1 VFNLAPQ
8 RHADAA
14 TANKFDYS
22 RANWEASKNILINSS
37 ENECTVDELNEKL
50 TTEILSAADQ
60 SIPVFTYVKKSSNLP
75 PYIQAMIKKRK
86 EIRARIRNTNQSADK
101 TECNKIKKEIDIEI
115 GKKIDLNWSK
125 FMKKCGRS
133 PLSAKPF
140 WKRIN
145 DFRSNQTNKSIP
157 TLTDIEKV
165 SVFSEMLKQ
174 IFNDNDTASF
184 DENFKRKTEREN
196 AKFNYSNT
204 NQQYNKILPIDIV
217 IAIKELPLG
226 SSPGPDGISNEML
239 KNLPVNIIK
248 QITNLAN
255 KSLRECHLP
264 KIWKTAQMT
273 MIHKKATSLIRTITA
288 Q

>member
-1 VFNLAPQ
+1 MSTALGIDPIQFLCTKKLAPIEAVFNLAPQ

-115 GKKIDLNWSK
+115 GKKIDLNWSN
-125 FMKKCGRS
+125 FMNKCGRS
-133 PLSAKPF
+133 
-140 WKRIN
+140 
-145 DFRSNQTNKSIP
+145 
-157 TLTDIEKV
+157 
-165 SVFSEMLKQ
+165 
-174 IFNDNDTASF
+174 
-184 DENFKRKTEREN
+184 
-196 AKFNYSNT
+196 
-204 NQQYNKILPIDIV
+204 QQSLFG
-217 IAIKELPLG
+217 KE
-226 SSPGPDGISNEML
+226 S
-239 KNLPVNIIK
+239 
-248 QITNLAN
+248 T
-255 KSLRECHLP
+255 
-264 KIWKTAQMT
+264 
-273 MIHKKATSLIRTITA
+273 TSDLIRQIKAHSYTHRHRKG
-288 Q
+288 QCFQ